1 MPVKVVQAK
10 STVAAS
16 LKTAKP
22 RVGKKVVLRV
32 NVTGENGVPA
42 NGQATA
48 IIKGGTAITVNV
60 VNGVAQ
66 INLGKFDKKGMKTV
80 EVQYLGSPVL
90 DRAPPP
96 SPSR

>member
-1 MPVKVVQAK
+1 M
-10 STVAAS
+10 
-16 LKTAKP
+16 KTAKP

-60 VNGVAQ
+60 VNGVAE
-66 INLGKFDKKGMKTV
+66 INLGKFPKKGKKSV
-80 EVQYLGSPVL
+80 EVQYLGSPAL
-90 DRAPPP
+90 DQSTTTITFKVKKAKKK
-96 SPSR
+96 